1 MDIIQLSYGLFILV
15 LLVSLV
21 IDLGIFSSKK
31 KRRAA
36 TMNTKSAVI
45 QYSLWV
51 LIAMAYFVFLYFE
64 YDKEA
69 SINYLISYFT
79 EMSLSIDNLFVFI
92 LVFGTLS
99 VKEQNIGRALT
110 VGILLA
116 ILFRIIFIFIG
127 IGIVER
133 FEWVLA
139 VFGIFLLYTGIK
151 IFFVKENDDEAQQL
165 GKIEHFLEKRMRFT
179 NIDTRGRYLLRINK
193 KIYFTKLSL
202 AVLLIGISD
211 IMFAVDSIPA
221 VLAIT
226 TDKLI
231 VYSSN
236 IFAILGLRPLYFIL
250 QKAKNRFDYV
260 QEGVS
265 LVLIF
270 IGIKILLHF
279 ALHIE
284 IPVLISFAVV
294 IGLLGGSIVYSYFF
308 DKEPKDKEDE
318 L

>member
-1 MDIIQLSYGLFILV
+1 MDITQLSYGLFVLV
-15 LLVSLV
+15 LLISLV
-21 IDLGIFSSKK
+21 LDLGIFGSKK
-31 KRRAA
+31 NSVD
-36 TMNTKSAVI
+36 TMSIRSALT
-45 QYSLWV
+45 QYSLWI
-51 LIAMAYFVFLYFE
+51 LIALGYFVFLYFQYE
-64 YDKEA
+64 KEA
-69 SINYLISYFT
+69 SLNYLISYFT

-92 LVFGTLS
+92 LVFTTLK
-99 VKEQNIGRALT
+99 VKEENIGKALT

-116 ILFRIIFIFIG
+116 ILFRIVFIFIG

-139 VFGIFLLYTGIK
+139 IFGIFLLYTGIK
-151 IFFVKENDDEAQQL
+151 IFFAKAEGDDEEQL
-165 GKIEHFLEKRMRFT
+165 GKIERFFEKRMRFT
-179 NIDTRGRYLLRINK
+179 NIDSAGRYTVRLNNK
-193 KIYFTKLSL
+193 RYFTKLSL
-202 AVLLIGISD
+202 AVLLIGVSD

-250 QKAKNRFDYV
+250 QKAKDKFDYV

-279 ALHIE
+279 TVHVE
-284 IPVLISFAVV
+284 IPVVISFAVV
-294 IGLLGGSIVYSYFF
+294 IGLLGGSVIYSFF
-308 DKEPKDKEDE
+308 YDKEPK
-318 L
+318 